1 VDRRT
6 IEVETGTEISS
17 VWAFPRRFSVAETPV
32 FILAHGAG
40 SNMDHPF
47 LSFLHEALAER
58 GVLTVKFNFPY
69 TEAGRKAPDH
79 PQRLMQTWRAVIQ
92 RVRDEGH
99 PGMLFLGGKSMGGR
113 FASMVAAADGAVSG
127 LVLLGYPLHPAKRLD
142 RLRSEHLARIRCPML
157 FIQGTRDALCDLPTL
172 RRLLAPL
179 SSLAV
184 LKLIEEGDHSFKVP
198 KRTGLT
204 EREVW
209 DKIVEW
215 VAAWL
220 IGLAYPGR

>member
-1 VDRRT
+1 
-6 IEVETGTEISS
+6 
-17 VWAFPRRFSVAETPV
+17 
-32 FILAHGAG
+32 
-40 SNMDHPF
+40 
-47 LSFLHEALAER
+47 
-58 GVLTVKFNFPY
+58 
-69 TEAGRKAPDH
+69 
-79 PQRLMQTWRAVIQ
+79 MQTWRAVIQ
-92 RVRDEGH
+92 RVRDDGH
-99 PGMLFLGGKSMGGR
+99 PGALFLGGKSMGGR

-142 RLRSEHLARIRCPML
+142 RLRSEHLARITCPML
-157 FIQGTRDALCDLPTL
+157 FIQGTRDRLCDLPTL
-172 RRLLAPL
+172 RRVLAPL
-179 SSLAV
+179 SPPAV

-220 IGLAYPGR
+220 IGLAYPRR